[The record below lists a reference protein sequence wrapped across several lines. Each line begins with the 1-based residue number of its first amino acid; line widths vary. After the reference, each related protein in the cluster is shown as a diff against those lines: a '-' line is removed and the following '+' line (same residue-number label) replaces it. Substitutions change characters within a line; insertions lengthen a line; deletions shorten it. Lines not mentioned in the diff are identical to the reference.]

1 MGNSKFEMEKFKK
14 IKAADGRPE
23 GGLVAK
29 ASKTVHNG
37 AVCEE
42 NRVLIAEDHYVSRH
56 LLERNLTNWGFTVVT
71 AQDGEEALSILES
84 DNAPPLAILDW
95 IMPKLDGLEVCARV
109 RKHANKPY
117 VYLVLLT
124 AKSQKDEIAAGL
136 RAGAD
141 EYVIKPFDPDEL
153 RARLTVGQ
161 RVVVLERA
169 LARKGLELESA
180 LAELAKLKGLIPQAG
195 QPVG

>member
-1 MGNSKFEMEKFKK
+1 
-14 IKAADGRPE
+14 
-23 GGLVAK
+23 
-29 ASKTVHNG
+29 
-37 AVCEE
+37 
-42 NRVLIAEDHYVSRH
+42 
-56 LLERNLTNWGFTVVT
+56 
-71 AQDGEEALSILES
+71 
-84 DNAPPLAILDW
+84 
-95 IMPKLDGLEVCARV
+95 MPKLDGLEVCARV

-141 EYVIKPFDPDEL
+141 DYVIKPFDPDEL